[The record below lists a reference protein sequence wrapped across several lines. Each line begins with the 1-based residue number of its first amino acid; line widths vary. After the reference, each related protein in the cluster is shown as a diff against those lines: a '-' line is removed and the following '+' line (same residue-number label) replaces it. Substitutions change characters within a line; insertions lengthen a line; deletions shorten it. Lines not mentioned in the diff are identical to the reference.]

1 MGSIRQGVG
10 MGCGF
15 TIYRWFVGLVKL
27 GIVAGIVGFLLWFHG
42 VMHPEKTAKPAPH
55 PVSVSSPAPTD
66 R

>member
-1 MGSIRQGVG
+1 MGSIRSGIG

-15 TIYRWFVGLVKL
+15 TLYRWFMGLVKL

-42 VMHPEKTAKPAPH
+42 VMHPDKAASTTRPTVAGPTR
-55 PVSVSSPAPTD
+55 TD